1 MNAKSDAHAISQDFR
16 NTPPAPQWRTVMK
29 RLLAVVF
36 GLLIG
41 LTGSVASAQ
50 GVLIITNHPVPLP
63 RPWPHPTPHI
73 RPVPPPSVSYKIKEL
88 AVQARITDQV
98 ARVQVSQSF
107 VNTGSVQMEVQF
119 MFPLPYDGAIDK
131 LTLLVDGK
139 EFPGKLM
146 AAKEAR
152 AVYEAIVRSN
162 KDPAL
167 LEWLGSGMFQTSVFP
182 VPPGQERKV
191 TLNYNQLLR
200 KDRGLTDFLFP
211 LSTAR
216 YTSHAIEK
224 IDFQVAIESG
234 IDIKNVYSPTH
245 TVDIKRPD
253 ARHAVVSYSRT
264 NEVPANDFRLMFD
277 VDKGQVGASVI
288 SYRPKAD
295 DDGFFLLLA
304 SPQVKAA
311 DAERPKKTVI
321 FVVDRSG
328 SMSGKKIEQAKS
340 ALKFVLNNLRDDD
353 LFNIVAY
360 DGNVESFRPELER
373 YNDETRKAAL
383 GYVEG
388 LYPGGGTNIHGA
400 LTSALGQLK
409 DNSRPNYVL
418 FLTDGLPTIG
428 ETNEGK
434 IAAAAKDANKIRA
447 RILSFGVGYDVN
459 SRLLDRIS
467 RDGFGL
473 SEYVR
478 PDEDIEAHVSTV
490 YSNISAPVLTDVA
503 VNFGLDGLKPED
515 GPPVN
520 RVYPKGN
527 FDLFEGQ
534 QLVVVGRYKKSGA
547 AKVVIQGHVNGAEHK
562 FDFGANLIEKSGDES
577 YAFVEKLWA
586 MRRIGE
592 IIDQLDLAG
601 KNDELVKEL
610 VELSTKHGIL
620 TPYTSFLADETMRP
634 LADAGAVRRTRESLS
649 RLDESSGL
657 GGVAQRS
664 EKGRFQSAT
673 NAAAPA
679 AKALPAGAAGPG
691 FAGGLVGNSF
701 RDAATDKEIPADSVR
716 QYGNQAVYARKNS
729 GSTLSTAPGVSSGT
743 GEKSEQ
749 QIVVTPETANLDLA
763 KDSDKIEVIDRFT
776 DAYFALVNA
785 NTSAENQ
792 ILSQQRADE
801 QLLIRLRGKNYL
813 LK

>member
-1 MNAKSDAHAISQDFR
+1 MNRF
-16 NTPPAPQWRTVMK
+16 
-29 RLLAVVF
+29 L
-36 GLLIG
+36 GLMLG
-41 LTGSVASAQ
+41 LCVGLSNAMAMAQ
-50 GVLIITNHPVPLP
+50 GVLIFTSHPVPLP
-63 RPWPHPTPHI
+63 RPFPRPTPHI
-73 RPVPPPSVSYKIKEL
+73 HPAPPPSVSYKIKEL
-88 AVQARITDQV
+88 GVHARITDQV

-119 MFPLPYDGAIDK
+119 LFPLPYDGAVDK

-146 AAKEAR
+146 PAKEAR

-167 LEWLGSGMFQTSVFP
+167 LEWMGSGLFQTSVFP
-182 VPPGQERKV
+182 VPPGAERKV

-216 YTSHAIEK
+216 YTSHAVEK
-224 IDFQVAIESG
+224 MEFQIAIESG

-245 TVDIKRPD
+245 GVEIKRPD
-253 ARHAVVSYSRT
+253 ARHAVVTYSRT
-264 NEVPANDFRLMFD
+264 NEVPSSDFRLLYD

-288 SYRPKAD
+288 SYKPKEGE
-295 DDGFFLLLA
+295 DGYFLMLA
-304 SPQVKAA
+304 SPQVKAP

-321 FVVDRSG
+321 FVLDRSG
-328 SMSGKKIEQAKS
+328 SMSGKKIDQAKS
-340 ALKFVLNNLRDDD
+340 AVKFVLNNLREGD

-360 DGNVESFRPELER
+360 DGVVESFRPELEK
-373 YNDETRKAAL
+373 YNDETRKSAL

-388 LYPGGGTNIHGA
+388 LYPGGGTNISGA
-400 LTSALGQLK
+400 LTAALGHLK

-418 FLTDGLPTIG
+418 FLTDGLPTVG

-434 IAAAAKDANKIRA
+434 ICVGARDANKIRA

-490 YSNISAPVLTDVA
+490 YNNISSPVLTEVA
-503 VNFGLDGLKPED
+503 VNFELDGIKPED

-534 QLVVVGRYKKSGA
+534 QLIVVGRYRKPGA
-547 AKVVIQGHVNGAEHK
+547 AKVVIRGQVSGNEQK
-562 FDFGANLIEKSGDES
+562 FDFPAMLIDKSGDES

-601 KNDELVKEL
+601 KNEELVKEL
-610 VELSTKHGIL
+610 VDLSTKHGIL
-620 TPYTSFLADETMRP
+620 TPYTSFLADETARP
-634 LADAGAVRRTRESLS
+634 LADARAFRRATESLS
-649 RLDESSGL
+649 ELDRADGL
-657 GGVAQRS
+657 GGVAQRA
-664 EKGRFQSAT
+664 EKGRFQNAT
-673 NAAAPA
+673 NAAPA
-679 AKALPAGAAGPG
+679 ATRPSSGLAGAGAGGAGG
-691 FAGGLVGNSF
+691 FAGGVPTNSF
-701 RDAATDKEIPADSVR
+701 RDVKTDKEVATDSVR
-716 QYGNQAVYARKNS
+716 QYGNHAVYARKS
-729 GSTLSTAPGVSSGT
+729 LAKSSG
-743 GEKSEQ
+743 GAAEESCP
-749 QIVVTPETANLDLA
+749 QIVVTPETADLDLD
-763 KDSDKIEVIDRFT
+763 KDKDKIEIVDRFT
-776 DAYFALVNA
+776 DAYFALIQA
-785 NTSAENQ
+785 NTIGENQ
-792 ILSQQRADE
+792 MLSQQRDGE
-801 QLLIRLRGKNYL
+801 QLLVKLRGKNYL
-813 LK
+813 VR

>member
-1 MNAKSDAHAISQDFR
+1 
-16 NTPPAPQWRTVMK
+16 MK
-29 RLLAVVF
+29 RLLALTL
-36 GLLIG
+36 GLLVG
-41 LTGSVASAQ
+41 LTNAVVSAPVAWAQ
-50 GVLIITNHPVPLP
+50 GVLIITSHPAPLP
-63 RPWPHPTPHI
+63 RPIYRPHPVPI
-73 RPVPPPSVSYKIKEL
+73 PLPVSSYKIKEL
-88 AVQARITDQV
+88 GVQARITDQV

-107 VNTGSVQMEVQF
+107 VNTGSQQMEVQF
-119 MFPLPYDGAIDK
+119 LFPLPHDGAIDK

-162 KDPAL
+162 RDPAL
-167 LEWLGSGMFQTSVFP
+167 LEWMGMGLFQTSVFP
-182 VPPGQERKV
+182 VPPGAERKV
-191 TLNYNQLLR
+191 VLNYNQLLR

-211 LSTAR
+211 LSTAK
-216 YTSHAIEK
+216 YTSHAVEK
-224 IDFQVAIESG
+224 IDIQIAIESG

-245 TVDIKRPD
+245 TVDIKRSD
-253 ARHAVVSYSRT
+253 AKHAVVTYSRT
-264 NEVPANDFRLMFD
+264 NEVPTSDFRLMFD

-288 SYRPKAD
+288 SYKPK
-295 DDGFFLLLA
+295 DGEDGYFLLLA

-311 DAERPKKTVI
+311 DAERSKKTVM

-340 ALKFVLNNLRDDD
+340 ALKFVLNNLREGDM
-353 LFNIVAY
+353 FNIVAY

-400 LTSALGQLK
+400 LTLALSQLK

-418 FLTDGLPTIG
+418 FLTDGLATIG
-428 ETNEGK
+428 VTGESQ
-434 IAAAAKDANKIRA
+434 IAAAAKEANKVRA

-459 SRLLDRIS
+459 SRLLDKIS

-490 YSNISAPVLTDVA
+490 YGNISAPVLTDVA
-503 VNFGLDGLKPED
+503 VNFELDGLKPED

-520 RVYPKGN
+520 RIYPKGN

-534 QLVVVGRYKKSGA
+534 QLVVVGRYKKPGA
-547 AKVVIQGHVNGAEHK
+547 AKVVIKGRVGVSEQK
-562 FDFGANLIEKSGDES
+562 FDFPANLIEKSHDES

-592 IIDQLDLAG
+592 IIDQLDLSG
-601 KNDELVKEL
+601 QNNELVKEL

-634 LADAGAVRRTRESLS
+634 LADARAVEETRRNLS
-649 RLDESSGL
+649 VLSESSGVS
-657 GGVAQRS
+657 GVAQRS
-664 EKGRFQSAT
+664 AKGGFQNAQ
-673 NAAAPA
+673 NAASPA
-679 AKALPAGAAGPG
+679 KLLPAGAPSAGGGGG
-691 FAGGLVGNSF
+691 FAGGQVSNSF
-701 RDAATDKEIPADSVR
+701 RDAKTDKEVAADSVR
-716 QYGNQAVYARKNS
+716 QYGNQAVYARKRFDSKPS
-729 GSTLSTAPGVSSGT
+729 GVATSPAD
-743 GEKSEQ
+743 KAEQ
-749 QIVVTPETANLDLA
+749 QIVVTPETASLDLD
-763 KDSDKIEVIDRFT
+763 KDKAHIEVIDRFT
-776 DAYFALVNA
+776 DPYFALINA
-785 NTSAENQ
+785 NTLAENQ

-801 QLLIRLRGKNYL
+801 QLLIKLRGKNYL
-813 LK
+813 VR

>member
-1 MNAKSDAHAISQDFR
+1 
-16 NTPPAPQWRTVMK
+16 MK
-29 RLLAVVF
+29 RLLGLML
-36 GLLIG
+36 GLLVG
-41 LTGSVASAQ
+41 LTNATSFAQ
-50 GVLIITNHPVPLP
+50 GVLIITNHPGPLP
-63 RPWPHPTPHI
+63 RPWPHPTPQP
-73 RPVPPPSVSYKIKEL
+73 RPVPQPVVSYKIKEL
-88 AVQARITDQV
+88 AVHARITDQV

-107 VNTGSVQMEVQF
+107 VNTGSQQMEVQF
-119 MFPLPYDGAIDK
+119 LFPLPYDGAVDK

-146 AAKEAR
+146 PAKDAR
-152 AVYEAIVRSN
+152 SVYEAIVRSN

-167 LEWLGSGMFQTSVFP
+167 LEWMGSGLFQTSVFP
-182 VPPGQERKV
+182 VPPGAERKV

-216 YTSHAIEK
+216 YTSHAVEK
-224 IDFQVAIESG
+224 VDFQVTIESA

-264 NEVPANDFRLMFD
+264 NDIPVSDFRLLFD

-288 SYRPKAD
+288 SYKPKEG

-304 SPQVKAA
+304 SPQVKAP
-311 DAERPKKTVI
+311 DAERPRKTVI
-321 FVVDRSG
+321 FVLDRSG

-340 ALKFVLNNLRDDD
+340 AVKFVLNNLREGDM
-353 LFNIVAY
+353 FNIVAY
-360 DGNVESFRPELER
+360 DGSVESYKPELER
-373 YNDETRKAAL
+373 YNEETRKAAL

-388 LYPGGGTNIHGA
+388 LYPGGGTNISGA
-400 LTSALGQLK
+400 LSTALGQLK

-428 ETNEGK
+428 ETNEAK
-434 IAAAAKDANKIRA
+434 ICVGAKDANKIRA

-467 RDGFGL
+467 RDGYGL

-490 YSNISAPVLTDVA
+490 YSNISSPVLTDVA
-503 VNFGLDGLKPED
+503 LDIQLDGLKPED
-515 GPPVN
+515 GPAVN
-520 RVYPKGN
+520 RIYPKGN

-534 QLVVVGRYKKSGA
+534 QLVVVGRYRKPGA
-547 AKVVIQGHVNGAEHK
+547 AKVVIKGHIGGQEQK
-562 FDFGANLIEKSGDES
+562 FDFPATLIEKSGDES

-601 KNDELVKEL
+601 RNEEMVKEL
-610 VELSTKHGIL
+610 VDLSTKHGIL

-634 LADAGAVRRTRESLS
+634 LADAGAVRRAGESL
-649 RLDESSGL
+649 RELDRADGL
-657 GGVAQRS
+657 GGVAQRA
-664 EKGRFQSAT
+664 EKGRFQ
-673 NAAAPA
+673 NAQN
-679 AKALPAGAAGPG
+679 AGAAAKSLPAASGPAVGGLGGGAG
-691 FAGGLVGNSF
+691 FAPGSTLSTNSF
-701 RDAATDKEIPADSVR
+701 RDLKSDKEVAADSVR
-716 QYGNQAVYARKNS
+716 QYGNQAVYARKR
-729 GSTLSTAPGVSSGT
+729 GS
-743 GEKSEQ
+743 SESARAKDECL
-749 QIVVTPETANLDLA
+749 IVVTPETAELDLERD
-763 KDSDKIEVIDRFT
+763 KDKIEIVERYSE
-776 DAYFALVNA
+776 AYFALVKA
-785 NTSAENQ
+785 NTIAENQ
-792 ILSQQRADE
+792 ILSQQRDE
-801 QLLIRLRGKNYL
+801 EHLLLKLRGKNYL
-813 LK
+813 VR

>member
-1 MNAKSDAHAISQDFR
+1 
-16 NTPPAPQWRTVMK
+16 MK
-29 RLLAVVF
+29 RLIALAL
-36 GLLIG
+36 GLLVG
-41 LTGSVASAQ
+41 VSNSVASAQ
-50 GVLIITNHPVPLP
+50 GVLIITNHHVPLP
-63 RPWPHPTPHI
+63 RPIYRPIPM
-73 RPVPPPSVSYKIKEL
+73 PVPPVVSYKIKEL
-88 AVQARITDQV
+88 AVQARIVDQV

-107 VNTGSVQMEVQF
+107 VNTGSQQMEVQF
-119 MFPLPYDGAIDK
+119 LFPLPYDGAIDK

-146 AAKEAR
+146 PAREAR
-152 AVYEAIVRSN
+152 SVYEAIVRSN

-167 LEWLGSGMFQTSVFP
+167 LEWMGSGLFQTSVFP
-182 VPPGQERKV
+182 VPPGAERKV

-216 YTSHAIEK
+216 YTSHAVEK
-224 IDFQVAIESG
+224 VEFHISIESG
-234 IDIKNVYSPTH
+234 VDIKNVYSPTH
-245 TVDIKRPD
+245 TVDIKRAD
-253 ARHAVVSYSRT
+253 AKHAVVAYSRT
-264 NEVPANDFRLMFD
+264 NEVPTGDFRLMFD

-288 SYRPKAD
+288 SYKPK
-295 DDGFFLLLA
+295 DGEDGYLLLLA
-304 SPQVKAA
+304 SPQVKAP

-328 SMSGKKIEQAKS
+328 SMSGKKFDQARA
-340 ALKFVLNNLRDDD
+340 ALKFVLNNLREGD

-360 DGNVESFRPELER
+360 DGNVESFRPELEK
-373 YNDETRKAAL
+373 YNDETRKAAI

-418 FLTDGLPTIG
+418 FLTDGLPTVGI
-428 ETNEGK
+428 TNEVQ
-434 IAAAAKDANKIRA
+434 IATGAKEANKVRA
-447 RILSFGVGYDVN
+447 RVLSFGVGYDVN

-490 YSNISAPVLTDVA
+490 YGNISAPVLTDVA
-503 VNFGLDGLKPED
+503 VKFELDGLKPED

-520 RVYPKGN
+520 RVYPKEN

-534 QLVVVGRYKKSGA
+534 QLVVVGRYKKPGA
-547 AKVVIQGHVNGAEHK
+547 AKVIIKGHVSGAEQK
-562 FDFGANLIEKSGDES
+562 FDFPTSLIEKSGDES

-592 IIDQLDLAG
+592 IIDQLDLNG

-610 VELSTKHGIL
+610 VELSTRHGIL

-634 LADAGAVRRTRESLS
+634 LADAGAIDRTRRNLS
-649 RLDESSGL
+649 VLSESSGVS
-657 GGVAQRS
+657 GVAQRF
-664 EKGRFQSAT
+664 EKGKFQNAQ
-673 NAAAPA
+673 NAASPARALPPA
-679 AKALPAGAAGPG
+679 AGQPGSGPAFGGGVAA
-691 FAGGLVGNSF
+691 NTF
-701 RDAATDKEIPADSVR
+701 RDAVTDKEIAADSVR
-716 QYGNQAVYARKNS
+716 LYGNQAVYARKKSDS
-729 GSTLSTAPGVSSGT
+729 GVATGP
-743 GEKSEQ
+743 GEKAQ
-749 QIVVTPETANLDLA
+749 QPLVVTPETAELDLERD
-763 KDSDKIEVIDRFT
+763 KDKIEVVDRFT
-776 DAYFALVNA
+776 ERYFALVQA
-785 NTSAENQ
+785 NTAAENQ

-801 QLLIRLRGKNYL
+801 QLLIKLRGKNYL
-813 LK
+813 VR

>member
-1 MNAKSDAHAISQDFR
+1 
-16 NTPPAPQWRTVMK
+16 MK
-29 RLLAVVF
+29 RLLTLTLGLLVGLTNAVV
-36 GLLIG
+36 
-41 LTGSVASAQ
+41 SAPVAWAQ
-50 GVLIITNHPVPLP
+50 GVLIITGHPVPLP
-63 RPWPHPTPHI
+63 RPIYRPHPVPI
-73 RPVPPPSVSYKIKEL
+73 PVPVMSYKIREL
-88 AVQARITDQV
+88 GVQARITDQV

-107 VNTGSVQMEVQF
+107 VNTGSQQMEVQF
-119 MFPLPYDGAIDK
+119 LFPLPYDGAIDK

-162 KDPAL
+162 RDPAL
-167 LEWLGSGMFQTSVFP
+167 LEWMGMGLFQTSVFP
-182 VPPGQERKV
+182 VPPGAERKV
-191 TLNYNQLLR
+191 VLNYNQLLR
-200 KDRGLTDFLFP
+200 KDRGLTDFMFP
-211 LSTAR
+211 LSTAK
-216 YTSHAIEK
+216 YTSHAVEK
-224 IDFQVAIESG
+224 IDFQIAIESG

-245 TVDIKRPD
+245 TVDIKRSD
-253 ARHAVVSYSRT
+253 AKHAVVTYSRT
-264 NEVPANDFRLMFD
+264 NEVPTSDFRLMFD

-288 SYRPKAD
+288 SYKPKEGE
-295 DDGFFLLLA
+295 DGYFLLLA
-304 SPQVKAA
+304 SPQVKAP

-328 SMSGKKIEQAKS
+328 SMSGKKFEQARA
-340 ALKFVLNNLRDDD
+340 ALKFVLNNLREGD

-373 YNDETRKAAL
+373 FNDETRKAAV

-400 LTSALGQLK
+400 LTSALNQLK

-418 FLTDGLPTIG
+418 FLTDGLATIG
-428 ETNEGK
+428 VTNEGQ
-434 IAAAAKDANKIRA
+434 IVAAAKEANKVRA

-490 YSNISAPVLTDVA
+490 YGNISAPVLTDVA
-503 VNFGLDGLKPED
+503 VNFELDGLKLED

-520 RVYPKGN
+520 RIYPKGN

-534 QLVVVGRYKKSGA
+534 QLVVVGRYKKPGA
-547 AKVVIQGHVNGAEHK
+547 AKVVIKGRVGSNEQK
-562 FDFGANLIEKSGDES
+562 FDFPANLIEKSHDES

-592 IIDQLDLAG
+592 IIDQLDLSG
-601 KNDELVKEL
+601 QNHELVKEL

-634 LADAGAVRRTRESLS
+634 LADARGIEHTRRSLS
-649 RLDESSGL
+649 ALSESSGVS
-657 GGVAQRS
+657 GVAQRS
-664 EKGRFQSAT
+664 EKGKFQGAQ
-673 NAAAPA
+673 NAAPA
-679 AKALPAGAAGPG
+679 AKAFAPAGGG
-691 FAGGLVGNSF
+691 AGGFGGGVSSNFF
-701 RDAATDKEIPADSVR
+701 RDAKTDKEVAADSVR
-716 QYGNQAVYARKNS
+716 QYGNQAVYARKKFNA
-729 GSTLSTAPGVSSGT
+729 GVTTAPG
-743 GEKSEQ
+743 EKADQ
-749 QIVVTPETANLDLA
+749 QIIVTPETADLDLE
-763 KDSDKIEVIDRFT
+763 KDKANIEVVDRFSEP
-776 DAYFALVNA
+776 YFALVNA
-785 NTSAENQ
+785 NTLAENQ
-792 ILSQQRADE
+792 ILSQQRVDE
-801 QLLIRLRGKNYL
+801 QLLIKLRGKNYL
-813 LK
+813 VR

>member
-1 MNAKSDAHAISQDFR
+1 
-16 NTPPAPQWRTVMK
+16 MK
-29 RLLAVVF
+29 RFL
-36 GLLIG
+36 GLMLG
-41 LTGSVASAQ
+41 LCVGFANAVASAQ
-50 GVLIITNHPVPLP
+50 GVLIITNHPGPLP
-63 RPWPHPTPHI
+63 RPIPHPTPHI
-73 RPVPPPSVSYKIKEL
+73 RPAPPASSSYKIKEL
-88 AVQARITDQV
+88 SVQARVTDQV

-107 VNTGSVQMEVQF
+107 VNTGSTQMEVQF
-119 MFPLPYDGAIDK
+119 LFPLPYDGAVDK

-146 AAKEAR
+146 PAKEAR
-152 AVYEAIVRSN
+152 SVYEAIVRSN

-167 LEWLGSGMFQTSVFP
+167 LEWMGSGLFQTSVFP
-182 VPPGQERKV
+182 VPPGAERKV

-200 KDRGLTDFLFP
+200 KERGLTDFLFP

-216 YTSHAIEK
+216 YTSHAVEK
-224 IDFQVAIESG
+224 VEFQVAIESA

-253 ARHAVVSYSRT
+253 TKHAVISYSRT
-264 NEVPANDFRLMFD
+264 NEVPTSDFRLLFD

-288 SYRPKAD
+288 AYRPKEGE
-295 DDGFFLLLA
+295 DGYFLLLA

-321 FVVDRSG
+321 FVLDRSG

-340 ALKFVLNNLRDDD
+340 AVKFVLNNLREGD

-360 DGNVESFRPELER
+360 DGVVESYKPELER

-388 LYPGGGTNIHGA
+388 LYPGGGTNIAGA
-400 LTSALGQLK
+400 LTAALGQLK

-428 ETNEGK
+428 ETNEAK
-434 IAAAAKDANKIRA
+434 ICAGAKDANKIRA
-447 RILSFGVGYDVN
+447 RVLSFGVGYDVN

-490 YSNISAPVLTDVA
+490 YSNISSPVLTDVA
-503 VNFGLDGLKPED
+503 VNFELDGIKPED

-534 QLVVVGRYKKSGA
+534 QLIVVGRYKKPGA
-547 AKVVIQGHVNGAEHK
+547 AKVVIKGQVSGQEQK
-562 FDFGANLIEKSGDES
+562 FDFPATLIEKSNDES
-577 YAFVEKLWA
+577 FAFVEKLWA

-601 KNDELVKEL
+601 KNDEMVKEL
-610 VELSTKHGIL
+610 VDLSTRHGIL

-634 LADAGAVRRTRESLS
+634 LADAGAFRRANESLS
-649 RLDESSGL
+649 QLDAASGVS
-657 GGVAQRS
+657 GVAQRA
-664 EKGRFQSAT
+664 EKGRFQNAT
-673 NAAAPA
+673 NAAAA
-679 AKALPAGAAGPG
+679 ASKPLAGPG
-691 FAGGLVGNSF
+691 FGGSGGAALGASSGPAPANSF
-701 RDAATDKEIPADSVR
+701 RDAKTDKEVAADSVR
-716 QYGNQAVYARKNS
+716 QYGNQTVYARKKMNVGAES
-729 GSTLSTAPGVSSGT
+729 RA
-743 GEKSEQ
+743 GEKAEQ
-749 QIVVTPETANLDLA
+749 QIVVTPETADLDLE
-763 KDSDKIEVIDRFT
+763 KDKDKIEIVDRFT
-776 DAYFALVNA
+776 DGYFALVKA
-785 NTSAENQ
+785 NNPSENQ
-792 ILSQQRADE
+792 LLSQQRGDE
-801 QLLIRLRGKNYL
+801 QLLIKLRGKNYL
-813 LK
+813 VR

>member
-1 MNAKSDAHAISQDFR
+1 
-16 NTPPAPQWRTVMK
+16 MK
-29 RLLAVVF
+29 RLLALAL
-36 GLLIG
+36 GLLVG
-41 LTGSVASAQ
+41 LSNSVASAQ
-50 GVLIITNHPVPLP
+50 GVLIITSHPVPLP
-63 RPWPHPTPHI
+63 RPHFRPIPTPTP
-73 RPVPPPSVSYKIKEL
+73 PVASYKIKEL
-88 AVQARITDQV
+88 GVHARITDQV

-107 VNTGSVQMEVQF
+107 VNTGSQQMEVQF
-119 MFPLPYDGAIDK
+119 LFPLPYDGAIDK

-139 EFPGKLM
+139 EFPGKIM

-152 AVYEAIVRSN
+152 SVYEAIVRSN

-167 LEWLGSGMFQTSVFP
+167 LEWMGSGLFQTSVFP
-182 VPPGQERKV
+182 VPPGAERKV
-191 TLNYNQLLR
+191 ILNYNQLLR

-216 YTSHAIEK
+216 YTSHAVEK
-224 IDFQVAIESG
+224 VDFQIAIESG

-253 ARHAVVSYSRT
+253 AKHALVTYTRT
-264 NEVPANDFRLMFD
+264 NEVPSSDFRLMFD

-288 SYRPKAD
+288 SYKPK
-295 DDGFFLLLA
+295 DGEDGYFLLLA

-311 DAERPKKTVI
+311 DAERPKKTVM

-340 ALKFVLNNLRDDD
+340 ALKFVLNNLREGD

-400 LTSALGQLK
+400 LTTALGQLK

-428 ETNEGK
+428 VTNEGQ
-434 IAAAAKDANKIRA
+434 IASGAKEANKIRA

-467 RDGFGL
+467 RDGYGL

-503 VNFGLDGLKPED
+503 VNFELDGIKPED

-534 QLVVVGRYKKSGA
+534 QLVVVGRYRKPGA
-547 AKVVIQGHVNGAEHK
+547 AKVVIKGRVGGAEQK
-562 FDFGANLIEKSGDES
+562 FDFGANLIERSGDES

-592 IIDQLDLAG
+592 IIDQLDLSG

-610 VELSTKHGIL
+610 VELSTRHGIL

-634 LADAGAVRRTRESLS
+634 LASVETLRRAASGIDRLS
-649 RLDESSGL
+649 ESSGL
-657 GGVAQRS
+657 GGVAQRA
-664 EKGRFQSAT
+664 EKGRFLNAQ
-673 NAAAPA
+673 NAASE
-679 AKALPAGAAGPG
+679 AKSLPAGAPSASGPAGA
-691 FAGGLVGNSF
+691 FGGGVVANTF
-701 RDAATDKEIPADSVR
+701 RDITTDREVAADSVR
-716 QYGNQAVYARKNS
+716 QYGNQAVYARKKSNL
-729 GSTLSTAPGVSSGT
+729 GATSSPV
-743 GEKSEQ
+743 GEKAEQ
-749 QIVVTPETANLDLA
+749 ALVVTPETASLDLE
-763 KDSDKIEVIDRFT
+763 KDKASIEVIDRFT
-776 DAYFALVNA
+776 EPYFALVKA
-785 NTSAENQ
+785 NTLAENQ
-792 ILSQQRADE
+792 ILSQQRSDE
-801 QLLIRLRGKNYL
+801 QLLIKLRGKNYL
-813 LK
+813 VR